1 MLNDYS
7 MELETI
13 LSKDD
18 KQSFTDK
25 YNAYRT
31 KYINETYAEI
41 ISEQNP
47 MHHKIINFIE
57 TNKAIIDP
65 QRRENQVND
74 LLKVTTESFF
84 KSILN
89 LIQSVESEN
98 VDAINRA
105 AEDFGSENKHNNNK
119 RLSLRFDQK
128 EINAIINLISKYLES
143 KNNPSKEI
151 IIEKIRNETRE

>member
-1 MLNDYS
+1 M
-7 MELETI
+7 
-13 LSKDD
+13 
-18 KQSFTDK
+18 
-25 YNAYRT
+25 
-31 KYINETYAEI
+31 
-41 ISEQNP
+41 
-47 MHHKIINFIE
+47 
-57 TNKAIIDP
+57 
-65 QRRENQVND
+65 
-74 LLKVTTESFF
+74 
-84 KSILN
+84 N